1 MRKSTS
7 ILLPMVVSFLLW
19 ASGTSLAEPLELWL
33 YYPTNFQPKESISKL
48 EPIWR
53 RAAKAGYTKVLL
65 TDSKFAKLGDLGGM
79 EKQYF
84 GNVEKAKKLAGELKL
99 ELVPAMFDIGYSNNL
114 LWHDPNLAE
123 GLPVKDSLFV
133 VKNGEARLVADPPVS
148 FSQKPAFVDEV
159 VKISD
164 GVATLED
171 FKENGRINY
180 KLKVSPFRCY
190 HVSAWI
196 KTQEFSG
203 DPHISVLAGKQSLQ
217 HQNLGVKRTQDWTE
231 HHVVFNSLENSEVN
245 VYLGVWGGGKGKLQ
259 WKNWEIEE
267 VGLLNVLRRPGTPCV
282 VKGYVEGKDY
292 EPIVDPLMGSKPW
305 KGEFTS
311 WHEPPV
317 IKTKLADGTQLRVS
331 WYHPAIIYDGQ
342 VSVCPSEPATMGLLA
357 DQAKRV
363 KEAFG
368 AKAYMMSHDEIRTWN
383 WDEACMKRNMDAGEI
398 LADNVRQCAKLL
410 EGSRVYVWSDM
421 FDPFHNAHGDYY
433 LVRGDFKG
441 SWQGL
446 DPSVTIMN
454 WNFGKRDES
463 LKFFADRGHK
473 QVIAGYYDAPVGQVK
488 KWLEA
493 AKKVKGVEGVMYTT
507 WKGNYRDVE
516 EFGRIVREGSN

>member
-1 MRKSTS
+1 MRSAAVCS
-7 ILLPMVVSFLLW
+7 IVAALAMLVSGVSP
-19 ASGTSLAEPLELWL
+19 ARGADQPDLWL
-33 YYPTNFQPKESISKL
+33 YYATNFQANESIPKL
-48 EPIWR
+48 ESIWR
-53 RAAKAGYTKVLL
+53 RAAKAGYSKILL

-79 EKQYF
+79 EKYYF
-84 GNVEKAKKLAGELKL
+84 ANVAKTKKLAEELNL

-133 VKNGEARLVADPPVS
+133 VKNGEARLVADPPVN
-148 FSQKPAFVDEV
+148 FAKPAYVDEV

-164 GVATLED
+164 GVATLQD

-180 KLKVSPFRCY
+180 HLKVSPFRCY
-190 HVSAWI
+190 HVSALI
-196 KTQEFSG
+196 KTDDFTG
-203 DPHISVLAGKQSLQ
+203 DPHITVLAGKQSLQ
-217 HQNLGVKRTQDWTE
+217 HQNLGVKHTQDWTE
-231 HHVVFNSLENSEVN
+231 HHVIFNSLDNSEVN

-259 WKNWEIEE
+259 WKNWKIQE

-292 EPIVDPLMGSKPW
+292 QPIADPLMGNKPW

-311 WHEPPV
+311 WHQPPV

-331 WYHPAIIYDGQ
+331 WYHPAIIYEGQ
-342 VSVCPSEPATMGLLA
+342 VSCCPSEPATMQLLA

-363 KEAFG
+363 KEAWG

-383 WDEACMKRNMDAGEI
+383 WDESCMKRNMDAGEI
-398 LADNVRQCAKLL
+398 LADNVRKCAKLL
-410 EGSRVYVWSDM
+410 AGSKVYVWSDM
-421 FDPFHNAHGDYY
+421 FDPYHNAHGDYY

-441 SWQGL
+441 SWEGL

-454 WNFGKRDES
+454 WNFGKRDQS

-473 QVIAGYYDAPVGQVK
+473 QVIAGYYDAKPAQIK
-488 KWLEA
+488 QWLDA
-493 AKKVKGVEGVMYTT
+493 AKKVTGVEGVMYTT
-507 WKGNYRDVE
+507 WKGNFKDIE
-516 EFGRIVREGSN
+516 EFAKVVRE

>member
-1 MRKSTS
+1 
-7 ILLPMVVSFLLW
+7 
-19 ASGTSLAEPLELWL
+19 
-33 YYPTNFQPKESISKL
+33 
-48 EPIWR
+48 
-53 RAAKAGYTKVLL
+53 
-65 TDSKFAKLGDLGGM
+65 
-79 EKQYF
+79 
-84 GNVEKAKKLAGELKL
+84 
-99 ELVPAMFDIGYSNNL
+99 
-114 LWHDPNLAE
+114 
-123 GLPVKDSLFV
+123 LPVKDSLFV
-133 VKNGEARLVADPPVS
+133 VKNGEARLVADPPVN
-148 FSQKPAFVDEV
+148 FGKPTWADEV

-164 GVATLED
+164 GVATLEN
-171 FKENGRINY
+171 FKENARINY

-190 HVSAWI
+190 HVSAQI
-196 KTQEFSG
+196 KTEEFSG

-245 VYLGVWGGGKGKLQ
+245 VYLGVWGGGKGILQ
-259 WKNWEIEE
+259 WKNWKIEE

-292 EPIVDPLMGSKPW
+292 ESIVDPLMGSKPW

-311 WHEPPV
+311 WHELPV

-342 VSVCPSEPATMGLLA
+342 VSCCPSEPAIMELLA

-368 AKAYMMSHDEIRTWN
+368 ASAYMMSHDEIRTLN
-383 WDEACMKRNMDAGEI
+383 WDESCIKRKMDAGEI
-398 LADNVRQCAKLL
+398 LADNVKQCTKLL
-410 EGSRVYVWSDM
+410 AGSRVYVWSDM

-441 SWQGL
+441 AWEGL
-446 DPSVTIMN
+446 DPSVTIVN
-454 WNFGKRDES
+454 WNFGKRDQS

-473 QVIAGYYDAPVGQVK
+473 QVIAGYYDAKPAQVK
-488 KWLEA
+488 QWLEA
-493 AKKVKGVEGVMYTT
+493 AKKVSGVEGVMYTT
-507 WKGNYRDVE
+507 WKGNYRDME
-516 EFGRIVREGSN
+516 EFAKVVRE

>member
-1 MRKSTS
+1 MRF
-7 ILLPMVVSFLLW
+7 VWFCVC
-19 ASGTSLAEPLELWL
+19 ASLVALTINRATVAAEQYELWL
-33 YYPTNFQPKESISKL
+33 YYPTNFQPKESIAKL

-53 RAAKAGYTKVLL
+53 RAAKAGYTKILL
-65 TDSKFAKLGDLGGM
+65 PDSKFAKLGDLGGM

-84 GNVEKAKKLAGELKL
+84 GNVEKAKKLAEELKL

-148 FSQKPAFVDEV
+148 FGKPTWVDEV

-171 FKENGRINY
+171 FEANARINY
-180 KLKVSPFRCY
+180 KLKVSSFRCY
-190 HVSAWI
+190 HVSAFI
-196 KTQEFSG
+196 KTEEFSG
-203 DPHISVLAGKQSLQ
+203 DPHITVLAGKRSLQ

-245 VYLGVWGGGKGKLQ
+245 VYLGVWGGGTGKLQ
-259 WKNWEIEE
+259 WKDWKIEE

-292 EPIVDPLMGSKPW
+292 DPIVDPLMGSKPW
-305 KGEFTS
+305 KGEYTS
-311 WHEPPV
+311 WHQPPA
-317 IKTKLADGTQLRVS
+317 IKTKLPDGTQLRVS

-342 VSVCPSEPATMGLLA
+342 VSCCPSEPATIELLA
-357 DQAKRV
+357 DQARRV

-368 AKAYMMSHDEIRTWN
+368 TKAYMMSHDEIRTWN

-398 LADNVRQCAKLL
+398 LAVNVRQCTKLL

-441 SWQGL
+441 SWEGL
-446 DPSVTIMN
+446 DPSVTILN
-454 WNFGKRDES
+454 WNFGKRDQS
-463 LKFFADRGHK
+463 LKFFAEWGHK
-473 QVIAGYYDAPVGQVK
+473 QIIAGYYDAPVGQVK

-516 EFGRIVREGSN
+516 EFARVVRG

>member
-1 MRKSTS
+1 MGIKA
-7 ILLPMVVSFLLW
+7 LLMAGLACALGAQWGQADAPM
-19 ASGTSLAEPLELWL
+19 ELWL
-33 YYPTNFQPKESISKL
+33 YYSTNFQANESIPKL
-48 EPIWR
+48 EGIWR
-53 RAAKAGYTKVLL
+53 RAAKAGYTKILL

-79 EKQYF
+79 TRNYLSK
-84 GNVEKAKKLAGELKL
+84 VEKAKKLAGELKM
-99 ELVPAMFDIGYSNNL
+99 ELVPAMFDIGYSNNM

-148 FSQKPAFVDEV
+148 FSEKPAFVDEV

-171 FKENGRINY
+171 FKENGRTSY

-190 HVSAWI
+190 HVSTSI
-196 KTQEFSG
+196 KTEDFKG
-203 DPHISVLAGKQSLQ
+203 EPKIAVLAGKQSVQ
-217 HQNLGVKRTQDWTE
+217 HQNLGVKGTQDWKE
-231 HHVVFNSLENSEVN
+231 HDVVFNSLDNSEVN

-259 WKNWEIEE
+259 WKNWKIEE
-267 VGLLNVLRRPGTPCV
+267 VGLLNVLRRSGTPCV

-292 EPIVDPLMGSKPW
+292 GPIVDPLMGSKPW

-311 WHEPPV
+311 WHEPPG

-331 WYHPAIIYDGQ
+331 WDQPAIIYDGQ
-342 VSVCPSEPATMGLLA
+342 VSCCPSEPATMELMA
-357 DQAKRV
+357 DEARRV
-363 KEAFG
+363 KEAWG

-383 WDEACMKRNMDAGEI
+383 WDEACMKRNMDAGGI
-398 LADNVRQCAKLL
+398 LAENVRQCAKVL
-410 EGSRVYVWSDM
+410 EGSEVYVWSGM

-441 SWQGL
+441 SWEGL
-446 DPSVTIMN
+446 DAGVTVMN

-473 QVIAGYYDAPVGQVK
+473 QVIAGYYDGKVSQVK
-488 KWLEA
+488 QWLES

-507 WKGNYRDVE
+507 WRGDFMNIE
-516 EFGRIVREGSN
+516 EFAKV

>member
-1 MRKSTS
+1 MRIVVRMAVLMFS
-7 ILLPMVVSFLLW
+7 ILSGQRALW
-19 ASGTSLAEPLELWL
+19 AEPLELWL
-33 YYPTNFQPKESISKL
+33 YYPVNFQPKESIAKL

-65 TDSKFAKLGDLGGM
+65 ADSKFAKLGDLGGM
-79 EKQYF
+79 ERQYF
-84 GNVEKAKKLAGELKL
+84 GNVEKAKKLAEELKL

-133 VKNGEARLVADPPVS
+133 VERGEARLVADPPVL
-148 FSQKPAFVDEV
+148 FGKPTWVDEV
-159 VKISD
+159 VKID
-164 GVATLED
+164 GRLATLRD
-171 FKENGRINY
+171 FKENARINY

-190 HVSAWI
+190 HISAFI
-196 KTQEFSG
+196 KTEEFSG

-231 HHVVFNSLENSEVN
+231 HHVVFNSLDHDEVN
-245 VYLGVWGGGKGKLQ
+245 IYLGVWGGGKGKLQ
-259 WKNWEIEE
+259 WKAWNIEE

-282 VKGYVEGKDY
+282 AKGYVEGKDY
-292 EPIVDPLMGSKPW
+292 EPIVDPLMGNKPW
-305 KGEFTS
+305 KGEYTA
-311 WHEPPV
+311 WHEPP
-317 IKTKLADGTQLRVS
+317 IIRTKLPDGTKLRVS

-342 VSVCPSEPATMGLLA
+342 VSACPSEPATMELLA

-363 KEAFG
+363 EEAFA
-368 AKAYMMSHDEIRTWN
+368 AKAYMMSHDEFRTMN
-383 WDEACMKRNMDAGEI
+383 WDESCMKRKLDAGQI

-421 FDPFHNAHGDYY
+421 FDPFHNAVKDYY
-433 LVRGDFKG
+433 LVRGDLSG
-441 SWQGL
+441 SWEGL
-446 DPSVTIMN
+446 DPSVVIVN
-454 WNFGKRDES
+454 WNFGKRDQS

-473 QVIAGYYDAPVGQVK
+473 QIIAGYYDAKPQQVK
-488 KWLEA
+488 QWLEA

-507 WKGNYRDVE
+507 WKGNFADME
-516 EFGRIVREGSN
+516 EFARVVRE